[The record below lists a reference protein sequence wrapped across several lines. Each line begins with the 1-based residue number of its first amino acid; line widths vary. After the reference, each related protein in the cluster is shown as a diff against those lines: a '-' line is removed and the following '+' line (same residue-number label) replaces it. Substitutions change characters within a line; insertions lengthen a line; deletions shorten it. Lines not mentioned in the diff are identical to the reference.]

1 MIPLGYFLIA
11 WLVLLAVNAI
21 LVLLT
26 LMQMLR
32 HGLPSAFTYLST
44 LIFVAVIAAV
54 VMGSGLYFMNVN
66 WDVSVNVVPGSL
78 GALFGGSPDS
88 TLIDIPLEQP

>member
-11 WLVLLAVNAI
+11 WLVLLAINAI

-32 HGLPSAFTYLST
+32 HGLPSAFTYIST
-44 LIFVAVIAAV
+44 LVFVAVIAAV
-54 VMGSGLYFMNVN
+54 VLGSGLYFMNVN
-66 WDVSVNVVPGSL
+66 WDVSVSVFPGSMN
-78 GALFGGSPDS
+78 AFFGGSAES
-88 TLIDIPLEQP
+88 TIVDIPLE